1 MMEVTTLIKHN
12 ISLHM
17 LDIPAYVMWR
27 ASDDVLKQ
35 RRVVKATK
43 LSHKT
48 PPPKADDDIIKQRK
62 IVKVKRR
69 TSTGSSSTDKLST
82 TTSSRSNPNSPQRD
96 ETPNVPSPL
105 TPPPPQV
112 SKSSANTSTSP
123 APPQTQPDTDEVLL
137 LRMRATLFTRADRT
151 WAKKAKGTLHVYEAK
166 SNSKIRWIELKN
178 SDNECILNL
187 LVEQMINLHKLVKES
202 TKGTCAYIKYSV
214 EKRKSTETSLLQ
226 VMPENLDKLYS
237 TLICEVDK

>member
-1 MMEVTTLIKHN
+1 MENPLKRVYISHTTQLYPF
-12 ISLHM
+12 M

-35 RRVVKATK
+35 RRVVKVSK

-48 PPPKADDDIIKQRK
+48 PPPKADEHTIKQRK
-62 IVKVKRR
+62 IIKVKRR
-69 TSTGSSSTDKLST
+69 SSTCST
-82 TTSSRSNPNSPQRD
+82 TTTSPNLNSPQRD

-105 TPPPPQV
+105 TPPPPPPKV
-112 SKSSANTSTSP
+112 SKSSVNTLP
-123 APPQTQPDTDEVLL
+123 TQPSDTDDTDEVLL
-137 LRMRATLFTRADRT
+137 LKMRATLFTRADQT
-151 WAKKAKGTLHVYEAK
+151 WAKKAKGTLHVYTAK

-187 LVEQMINLHKLVKES
+187 LVEQMINLHKLIKES
-202 TKGTCAYIKYSV
+202 TKGVCAYIKYSV
-214 EKRKSTETSLLQ
+214 AKRKCTETLLLQ

>member
-1 MMEVTTLIKHN
+1 
-12 ISLHM
+12 M

-43 LSHKT
+43 LS
-48 PPPKADDDIIKQRK
+48 PPPKADDDTIKQRK
-62 IVKVKRR
+62 IIKVKRR
-69 TSTGSSSTDKLST
+69 TSTGFSSTDKPST
-82 TTSSRSNPNSPQRD
+82 NNNNSTPSSPQRD
-96 ETPNVPSPL
+96 DTPTPHAPSPL
-105 TPPPPQV
+105 TPPPPPGP
-112 SKSSANTSTSP
+112 KSSANTSPT
-123 APPQTQPDTDEVLL
+123 TQPSDTDDTDEVLL
-137 LRMRATLFTRADRT
+137 IKMRATLFTRVDRT

-187 LVEQMINLHKLVKES
+187 LVEQMVNLHKLVKES

-214 EKRKSTETSLLQ
+214 EKRKGTETLLLQ

>member
-1 MMEVTTLIKHN
+1 
-12 ISLHM
+12 M

-48 PPPKADDDIIKQRK
+48 SPPPKADECVIKQRK
-62 IVKVKRR
+62 IIKVKRR
-69 TSTGSSSTDKLST
+69 TSTGSSSTDKPSN
-82 TTSSRSNPNSPQRD
+82 TSSSNPKSPQRD
-96 ETPNVPSPL
+96 ETPNVPSPM
-105 TPPPPQV
+105 TPPPKVP
-112 SKSSANTSTSP
+112 KSSANTSPT
-123 APPQTQPDTDEVLL
+123 TQPSDTDDTDEVLL
-137 LRMRATLFTRADRT
+137 LKMRATLFTRVDRT
-151 WAKKAKGTLHVYEAK
+151 WAKKAKGALHVYEAK

-187 LVEQMINLHKLVKES
+187 LVEQMVNLHKLVKES

-214 EKRKSTETSLLQ
+214 EKRKGTETLLLLQ

-237 TLICEVDK
+237 TLLGEV